1 MKDVHRLQ
9 WLYAKYNTKALSFYE
24 FSLLTVFWL
33 MLYMTGI
40 SNENGEPSTEKRR
53 AWQEGVST
61 EGIITEV
68 WQVFKG
74 KVYLTNSMSSPGGY
88 EMIDSQ
94 WGMSHQCLLSSHIQ
108 QVE

>member
-1 MKDVHRLQ
+1 
-9 WLYAKYNTKALSFYE
+9 
-24 FSLLTVFWL
+24 
-33 MLYMTGI
+33 MTGI

-53 AWQEGVST
+53 AWQEGISI

-74 KVYLTNSMSSPGGY
+74 KVYLTNSMSSHGGY